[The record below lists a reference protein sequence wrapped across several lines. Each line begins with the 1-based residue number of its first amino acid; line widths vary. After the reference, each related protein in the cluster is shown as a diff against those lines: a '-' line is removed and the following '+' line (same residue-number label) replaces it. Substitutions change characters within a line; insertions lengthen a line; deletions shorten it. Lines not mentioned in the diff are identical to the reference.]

1 MVCSFHNSTRNLRKL
16 TFELLMN
23 VGVSETIVALKTGN
37 QDLRNRNKYRIS
49 GLGKLENTIVPNVN
63 SWKPIKMGI
72 RLCEVT

>member
-1 MVCSFHNSTRNLRKL
+1 
-16 TFELLMN
+16 MN

-72 RLCEVT
+72 RLSEVT

>member
-1 MVCSFHNSTRNLRKL
+1 
-16 TFELLMN
+16 MN

-72 RLCEVT
+72 RL

>member
-1 MVCSFHNSTRNLRKL
+1 
-16 TFELLMN
+16 MN
-23 VGVSETIVALKTGN
+23 VGVPETIVALKTSN

-49 GLGKLENTIVPNVN
+49 GLGKLENTIVPNDNDN